1 MAEVADI
8 KDRQTL
14 EAWLKGRSRED
25 AICIAHR
32 AAMRVA
38 PLFWIRLGEDRA
50 RERDLTAVVTLWPLL
65 TSGVAR
71 ADPTPKVR
79 AAAAAAAAV
88 ARADRSGYRGRV
100 DSTAGAAEVAKVRA
114 AAREAKPVEAEL
126 VTKALALLTAIASVF
141 PKIGDAALGAAAFAA
156 FAATPEGFAAAPA
169 AAPEVFAAF
178 ATHAASLCLAAA
190 SEFWPSVRMDCAA
203 LDASRDPFALPL
215 WDGPVP
221 EPIAD
226 AWAQT
231 RQEWAN
237 AGGPVWAFWT
247 QFYENALAGRPQDWA
262 LLHDIALIPAED
274 WQGGPER
281 VHPIIEVMLL
291 ERAVKATPNAERIT
305 LNPETGKLRVETISS
320 LPPKYLHDAVDSL
333 RDAAAIFDATGSG
346 NNPYALILPDVA
358 LLRNGLDRYGTRPNM
373 LVVTCRRVVQRVE
386 TKVAS
391 GDCPRNDALV
401 EDFLGEVARVI
412 SDLLIFDPE
421 VREAASARAAFRLGE
436 VSPQDAKTLDRAA
449 SEIALAS
456 EGALADEVPKDAR
469 MVSDPT
475 RSAAERHEALFQ
487 TASRFFRVQTLVK
500 GYKAVRPAIKE
511 AADVSKDIA
520 VVAGT
525 WTGLPAAVA
534 LLLKLFL

>member
-1 MAEVADI
+1 MVEVAGI
-8 KDRQTL
+8 QDRETL

-25 AICIAHR
+25 AVCIVHR
-32 AAMRVA
+32 AALRVA
-38 PLFWIRLGEDRA
+38 PILWNDIQSSWVLKRG
-50 RERDLTAVVTLWPLL
+50 LTALSNMWPIVV
-65 TSGVAR
+65 SGVACKKPSPTVGAAAR
-71 ADPTPKVR
+71 QAILIAVANFANVNAQEASERVAFAPNGAAANADLSYAARSVDVAFAAAIAVADTNSTFG
-79 AAAAAAAAV
+79 AAAAAT
-88 ARADRSGYRGRV
+88 D
-100 DSTAGAAEVAKVRA
+100 RA
-114 AAREAKPVEAEL
+114 AIVATDK
-126 VTKALALLTAIASVF
+126 SW
-141 PKIGDAALGAAAFAA
+141 LG
-156 FAATPEGFAAAPA
+156 
-169 AAPEVFAAF
+169 
-178 ATHAASLCLAAA
+178 
-190 SEFWPSVRMDCAA
+190 VRMDCAA
-203 LDASRDPFALPL
+203 LEAGGDPFALPL
-215 WDGPVP
+215 WDGPAP
-221 EPIAD
+221 ESIAD
-226 AWAQT
+226 AWART
-231 RQEWAN
+231 REEWAK

-247 QFYENALAGRPQDWA
+247 QFYENALLGRPQDWP

-274 WQGGPER
+274 WQGGPDR
-281 VHPIIEVMLL
+281 VHPIIEGMLL

-333 RDAAAIFDATGSG
+333 RDAAAIFDAKGGG
-346 NNPYALILPDVA
+346 NNSYALILPDVA

-436 VSPQDAKTLDRAA
+436 VSPQDAKTVERAA
-449 SEIALAS
+449 DEVALAS
-456 EGALADEVPKDAR
+456 EGVLSDEVPKDAR

-475 RSAAERHEALFQ
+475 RSEAERHEALFE

-511 AADVSKDIA
+511 AADVSKEMAII
-520 VVAGT
+520 AGT

-534 LLLKLFL
+534 FLLKLFL